1 VIGEHEAAGGQRLL
15 RVLLVAAHKEML
27 AAHLRTVREAGLRP
41 AGIDLN
47 PIAIA
52 IPPSWAP
59 GRGPEPGR
67 PVQPPQCPDGG

>member
-52 IPPSWAP
+52 IPTFLGARTRPRTGPPSPASAMP
-59 GRGPEPGR
+59 
-67 PVQPPQCPDGG
+67 